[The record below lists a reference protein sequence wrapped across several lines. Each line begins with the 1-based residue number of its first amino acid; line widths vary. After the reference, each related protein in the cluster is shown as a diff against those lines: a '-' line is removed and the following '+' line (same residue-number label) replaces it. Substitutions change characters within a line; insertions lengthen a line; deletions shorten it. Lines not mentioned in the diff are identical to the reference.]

1 MTARHSFVTTGRRR
15 APLQRDQVLA
25 QVQLLQLAQV
35 QGLQVQAFV
44 VADMVCSS
52 SEVVDLRLTT
62 RTYRSPTPSS

>member
-1 MTARHSFVTTGRRR
+1 MTACGWRGSW
-15 APLQRDQVLA
+15 DQALA

-52 SEVVDLRLTT
+52 SEVVCLRLTT
-62 RTYRSPTPSS
+62 RTYRSPNPPS